1 VALLPV
7 AGLALTEV
15 LEVKDIRKLPWEVL
29 WLVAGGLALGLY
41 MDHTGL
47 ATYLVSTIDWA
58 SLGGFAVIAMF
69 AAVAVLMSNFLSNTV
84 TATLLMPLAVT
95 IGIMQGSGPMDIV
108 ELALVVGVGTSMA
121 MALPISTPPNAI
133 AMSTGMVK
141 TPDMAKTGVIIGVVG
156 ITLML
161 AYAILYWPLL
171 LN

>member
-1 VALLPV
+1 
-7 AGLALTEV
+7 
-15 LEVKDIRKLPWEVL
+15 
-29 WLVAGGLALGLY
+29 
-41 MDHTGL
+41 
-47 ATYLVSTIDWA
+47 
-58 SLGGFAVIAMF
+58 MF